1 MARCKGPRS
10 LLSRRR
16 AEPTSACSAKLLR
29 ARQAGKERAVD
40 SAEPQE
46 AAVGAG
52 STGSEAPALP
62 PAGSA
67 RQDADPPPRETS
79 TNVFGDGALGH
90 FIPFRKS
97 DVIEMCIADGGLP
110 DGEAQS
116 FRDFCRIL
124 SSLFHFEYHHRL
136 ETLKDSYAPFNPDAD
151 TRAVGVVEGPQRL
164 ERERRF
170 VQMLRE
176 VLLGANYVE
185 LSHQEV
191 DDLLDEETQFKIR
204 LIVDLADFQELCVFV
219 RGKYTRTETRRAL
232 YGLRR
237 RQAEGVYY
245 GRIVVYLRFKD
256 KAYFK
261 AKRLKHA
268 PFQPGECCLKLFKDV
283 AEENFEIVF
292 PNARMS
298 MRPVDKLVLG
308 VPAAAGGLM
317 VLVTKLGS
325 ALLVV
330 LGVIAVWLGLRKQPP
345 PIDSQTLV
353 ALGVG
358 LATFGGYIFRQLSK
372 VKSRRLRYLKSLAE
386 RLYFKVLDNNAG
398 VFHRLIDDAEEED
411 NKEAILAYYFLCTR
425 KGDLTEPRLDAQ
437 IERWFAEKHG
447 VKLDFEVDDAMG
459 KLERL
464 ELAWRQG
471 EFLRVKPLDQAKQRI
486 DYIWDNYFTYNR

>member
-325 ALLVV
+325 ALL
-330 LGVIAVWLGLRKQPP
+330 
-345 PIDSQTLV
+345 
-353 ALGVG
+353 
-358 LATFGGYIFRQLSK
+358 TFSAS
-372 VKSRRLRYLKSLAE
+372 SRRSRA
-386 RLYFKVLDNNAG
+386 AG
-398 VFHRLIDDAEEED
+398 C
-411 NKEAILAYYFLCTR
+411 AISRAWPSASTSRCSITTPACSTASSTTPRRKTTR
-425 KGDLTEPRLDAQ
+425 KRS
-437 IERWFAEKHG
+437 
-447 VKLDFEVDDAMG
+447 
-459 KLERL
+459 
-464 ELAWRQG
+464 WRTTSSARARATSPSPG
-471 EFLRVKPLDQAKQRI
+471 STHRSSGGSPKSTA
-486 DYIWDNYFTYNR
+486 